1 MVVDNLGPYLAEH
14 PFLKGMDPRHIE
26 LMVGCASNVRF
37 DAGKYIFREN
47 DLADKFYF
55 IRHGKVAL
63 EIFRPIKGGMTVHT
77 LGEGDVMGWAW
88 LFPPH
93 YRNLDCRVIELTR
106 AIVLDGTCLRGK
118 CDEDHKLGYEI
129 MKRFAHLMEQEL
141 EALRLRLLDIY
152 GNQS

>member
-1 MVVDNLGPYLAEH
+1 MIDNLEPYLAEH
-14 PFLKGMDPRHIE
+14 PFLKGMDPRHIQ

-37 DAGKYIFREN
+37 EAGKYIFREN
-47 DLADKFYF
+47 DEADKFYF

-63 EIFRPIKGGMTVHT
+63 EIFRPIKGGITVDT

-93 YRNLDCRVIELTR
+93 YRNLDCRAIELTR
-106 AIVLDGTCLRGK
+106 AIVLNGTCLRGK
-118 CDEDHKLGYEI
+118 CDEDHELGYEF

>member
-1 MVVDNLGPYLAEH
+1 MIENLGPYLAEH
-14 PFLKGMDPRHIE
+14 PFLKGMDQRHID

-47 DLADKFYF
+47 DEADKFYF

-63 EIFRPIKGGMTVHT
+63 EIFRPHKGAITVQT
-77 LGEGDVMGWAW
+77 LDEGDVMGWAW
-88 LFPPH
+88 LIPPH
-93 YRNLDCRVIELTR
+93 YRNLDCRAIELTR
-106 AIVLDGTCLRGK
+106 AIVLDGACLRGK
-118 CDEDHKLGYEI
+118 CDDDHHLGYEL

-141 EALRLRLLDIY
+141 DALRLRLLDLY